1 MIAQYLIV
9 DNDQLQQLRDVSDD
23 KRFDVLENL
32 SQTADDNKIV
42 DLGKLW
48 DVLHFAL
55 TEQSATTPVPD
66 NALSEFVVGVET
78 FSDDEDADFIAYS
91 EWSAVAEIVDAL
103 GQVNFQKRLDKMLM
117 KNLRLQKI
125 FPNGIWNDKKQ
136 NLDKELF
143 TSFKELRELY
153 ENALDSGCNVVV
165 SIC

>member
-1 MIAQYLIV
+1 M
-9 DNDQLQQLRDVSDD
+9 
-23 KRFDVLENL
+23 
-32 SQTADDNKIV
+32 

-125 FPNGIWNDKKQ
+125 FPKWH
-136 NLDKELF
+136 LE
-143 TSFKELRELY
+143 
-153 ENALDSGCNVVV
+153 
-165 SIC
+165 

>member
-153 ENALDSGCNVVV
+153 ENALDSG
-165 SIC
+165 

>member
-9 DNDQLQQLRDVSDD
+9 DNDQLQQLRDASDD

-153 ENALDSGCNVVV
+153 ENALVSGCNVVV

>member
-153 ENALDSGCNVVV
+153 ENTLDSGCNVVV

>member
-143 TSFKELRELY
+143 TSL
-153 ENALDSGCNVVV
+153 VV
-165 SIC
+165 S

>member
-9 DNDQLQQLRDVSDD
+9 DNDQLQQLRDASDD

>member
-91 EWSAVAEIVDAL
+91 EWSAMAEIVDAL

>member
-125 FPNGIWNDKKQ
+125 FPMVFGMIKNKIWTKSCLHLLK
-136 NLDKELF
+136 
-143 TSFKELRELY
+143 S
-153 ENALDSGCNVVV
+153 CV
-165 SIC
+165 SCTKMRWTAVAMSW